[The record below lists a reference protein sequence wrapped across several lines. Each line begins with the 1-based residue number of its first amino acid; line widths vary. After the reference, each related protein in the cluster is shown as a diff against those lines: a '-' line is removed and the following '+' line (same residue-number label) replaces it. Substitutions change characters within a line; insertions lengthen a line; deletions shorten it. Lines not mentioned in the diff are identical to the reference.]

1 MELAKEDC
9 GCEKNVGET
18 ERFISAAAGTA
29 LVFGGLMRRSSG
41 GLLLAGLGAA
51 AIYRAVTGHCMIY
64 DKLRINTARK
74 SANRPEDVKVEYA
87 VTIRRPRQ
95 ELYQFWR
102 RLENLPRIMSSLR
115 SVEVT
120 GHRTSRWTTKTGL
133 MDLTWNA
140 EIINDIDGE
149 LIAWRSQPDSELST
163 AGSVR
168 FEDAGD
174 GQTHVRVSIAFTP
187 PGGRA
192 GEALAYMLGE
202 CPSDMLKDDLT
213 RFKTFMES
221 HSQSGALMGKP
232 VPVM

>member
-1 MELAKEDC
+1 MELAKENC
-9 GCEKNVGET
+9 GCAEKNVGET
-18 ERFISAAAGTA
+18 ERFISGAAGTA
-29 LVFGGLMRRSSG
+29 LLFGGLQRRSAG
-41 GLLLAGLGAA
+41 GLILAGLGAA

-64 DKLRINTARK
+64 EKLHINTARTT
-74 SANRPEDVKVEYA
+74 ANRPEDVKVEYT

-102 RLENLPRIMSSLR
+102 KLENLPSIMSSLR
-115 SVEVT
+115 SVDVT
-120 GHRTSRWTTKTGL
+120 GHRSSRWTMRTGL
-133 MDLTWNA
+133 MDLSWNA
-140 EIINDIDGE
+140 EIINDIAGE

-168 FEDAGD
+168 FDDAGD
-174 GQTHVRVSIAFTP
+174 GQTHVRVSMAYTP

-202 CPSDMLKDDLT
+202 CPCDMLKEDLM

-221 HSQSGALMGKP
+221 RPTAPLAQP
-232 VPVM
+232 VPMT